1 MGKFLLFVLVL
12 IVLAFLWY
20 ITTYNGFVRK
30 QNLIDEAFATM
41 DVYLTKRYD
50 LIPNLVST
58 VKGYA
63 AHEAET
69 LEKIVNA
76 RNAGASRADQIK
88 SDEEI
93 SAQIKNIF
101 ALVES
106 YPDLKANESFLSL
119 QDSLSGIEDEIA
131 KSRKYYNA
139 IVRDYNTAI
148 ASFPGSIV
156 ANMKNFLR
164 EPLFEVANEAQREN
178 VKVEF

>member
-76 RNAGASRADQIK
+76 RNAGSSHADQLK
-88 SDEEI
+88 SEQEI

>member
-1 MGKFLLFVLVL
+1 MGKFLLVVLVL
-12 IVLAFLWY
+12 IVLCFLWY

-76 RNAGASRADQIK
+76 RNAGASHADQLK
-88 SDEEI
+88 NEQEI
-93 SAQIKNIF
+93 TAQIKNIF

-119 QDSLSGIEDEIA
+119 QGSLSGIEDEIA

>member
-1 MGKFLLFVLVL
+1 MGKFLLAVLVL
-12 IVLAFLWY
+12 VVLLFLWY
-20 ITTYNGFVRK
+20 ISTYNGFVRK

-41 DVYLTKRYD
+41 DVYLVKRYD

-76 RNAGASRADQIK
+76 RNRGASRADQLQNEGEISSQIK
-88 SDEEI
+88 S
-93 SAQIKNIF
+93 IF
-101 ALVES
+101 ALAES
-106 YPDLKANESFLSL
+106 YPDLKANTSFLNL
-119 QDSLSGIEDEIA
+119 QQTLTGIEDEIA

-139 IVRDYNTAI
+139 VVRDYNTAI

-164 EPLFEVANEAQREN
+164 EPLFEVSSEAQREN
-178 VKVEF
+178 VKVDF

>member
-1 MGKFLLFVLVL
+1 MTFIIIILA
-12 IVLAFLWY
+12 IVVVAFLWY
-20 ITTYNGFVRK
+20 ISTYNGFVRK

-50 LIPNLVST
+50 LIPNLVAT

-88 SDEEI
+88 ADEEVTT
-93 SAQIKNIF
+93 QIRQIF
-101 ALVES
+101 ALAES

-119 QDSLSGIEDEIA
+119 QNSLSSIEDEIA

-139 IVRDYNTAI
+139 IVRDYNTSI

-164 EPLFEVANEAQREN
+164 EPLFEVSSEAQREN